1 MFACKSFILLV
12 FNRECMERNV
22 MTSFRIFFT
31 LFSNRMIGFF
41 TLQCELFTSRHLS
54 NNVSLVSA
62 RTGGVE
68 GEGGCS
74 TKCGQTSTGGGDP
87 ENSKICADILYGWPP
102 FEKNV
107 KIKLRV
113 KNKCF
118 RALSFREYAGFRI
131 LFIFFPH
138 FKRNMLKNICRAAK
152 ILKTSNILNYTNCN
166 HLTL

>member
-1 MFACKSFILLV
+1 MSVYKIFILLV

-31 LFSNRMIGFF
+31 LFQTEWSVFLPFSVNCSQVAIFQIMSVLCPHG
-41 TLQCELFTSRHLS
+41 Q
-54 NNVSLVSA
+54 
-62 RTGGVE
+62 
-68 GEGGCS
+68 GEWRGGGCS

-87 ENSKICADILYGWPP
+87 ENSKICVDILYGWPP

>member
-31 LFSNRMIGFF
+31 LFSNRTIGFF

-68 GEGGCS
+68 GGGMFNQMWTDLDRGRGS
-74 TKCGQTSTGGGDP
+74 RKFQNLCGHPLWMTPIWKKRKNQASSQKQMLQSF
-87 ENSKICADILYGWPP
+87 ELQRICWIQNLIYFLPP
-102 FEKNV
+102 F
-107 KIKLRV
+107 
-113 KNKCF
+113 
-118 RALSFREYAGFRI
+118 
-131 LFIFFPH
+131 
-138 FKRNMLKNICRAAK
+138 
-152 ILKTSNILNYTNCN
+152 
-166 HLTL
+166 